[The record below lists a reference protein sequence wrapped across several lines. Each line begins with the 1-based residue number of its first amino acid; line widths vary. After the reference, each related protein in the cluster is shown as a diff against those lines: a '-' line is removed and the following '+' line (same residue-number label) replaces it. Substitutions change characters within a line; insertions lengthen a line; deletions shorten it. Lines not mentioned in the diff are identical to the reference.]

1 MRDERQS
8 RPDEHGA
15 AKMSMGDKSMVAKP
29 NDTMAARRARSVVTY
44 AEHFAWRVLQDAL
57 NEATAMY
64 WRRRAE
70 ALRAARHN
78 PSSDYL
84 PPERLSAA
92 RTRWREL
99 TEAARACDNAASFL
113 EAYGNEIF
121 AADVASVMTE
131 GAAA

>member
-1 MRDERQS
+1 MTEKRS
-8 RPDEHGA
+8 RPSDQTGTA
-15 AKMSMGDKSMVAKP
+15 TCYTDAD
-29 NDTMAARRARSVVTY
+29 SVTPAHEPISY
-44 AEHFAWRVLQDAL
+44 LERFGRRVLQDAL
-57 NEATAMY
+57 SEATADY
-64 WRRRAE
+64 WRRRAD
-70 ALRAARHN
+70 ALRAARHREG
-78 PSSDYL
+78 DYL
-84 PPERLSAA
+84 PDGRLEAA

>member
-1 MRDERQS
+1 MTAYRS
-8 RPDEHGA
+8 RPSDQTGTAPCYTDNASVTA
-15 AKMSMGDKSMVAKP
+15 ANEPISYM
-29 NDTMAARRARSVVTY
+29 
-44 AEHFAWRVLQDAL
+44 EHFGRRVLLDAL
-57 NEATAMY
+57 NEASATY

-70 ALRAARHN
+70 ALRAARHREG
-78 PSSDYL
+78 DYL
-84 PPERLSAA
+84 PDGRLEAA

>member
-1 MRDERQS
+1 MTEKRS
-8 RPDEHGA
+8 RPSDQTGTA
-15 AKMSMGDKSMVAKP
+15 TCYTDAD
-29 NDTMAARRARSVVTY
+29 SVTPAHEPISY
-44 AEHFAWRVLQDAL
+44 LERFGRRVLLDAL
-57 NEATAMY
+57 NEASATY

-70 ALRAARHN
+70 ALRAARHREG
-78 PSSDYL
+78 DYL
-84 PPERLSAA
+84 PDGRLEAA

>member
-57 NEATAMY
+57 NEASATY

-70 ALRAARHN
+70 ALRAARHREG
-78 PSSDYL
+78 DYL
-84 PPERLSAA
+84 PDGRLEAA

>member
-1 MRDERQS
+1 MTENRS
-8 RPDEHGA
+8 RPSDETGTA
-15 AKMSMGDKSMVAKP
+15 PCYESDASVTP
-29 NDTMAARRARSVVTY
+29 AREPITY
-44 AEHFAWRVLQDAL
+44 FEHFGRRVLQDAL
-57 NEATAMY
+57 SEATADY
-64 WRRRAE
+64 WRRRAND
-70 ALRAARHN
+70 LRAARHRVG
-78 PSSDYL
+78 DYL
-84 PPERLSAA
+84 PDGRLEAA

>member
-1 MRDERQS
+1 MRTNDRGRPGPERPQS
-8 RPDEHGA
+8 VTV
-15 AKMSMGDKSMVAKP
+15 GDTSRVQEP
-29 NDTMAARRARSVVTY
+29 TDYLDHFARR
-44 AEHFAWRVLQDAL
+44 VLLDAI
-57 NEATAMY
+57 NEASATY

-70 ALRAARHN
+70 ALRAARHREG
-78 PSSDYL
+78 DYL
-84 PPERLSAA
+84 PDGRLEAA

>member
-1 MRDERQS
+1 MRGNDRGRPGEERPQS
-8 RPDEHGA
+8 VTD
-15 AKMSMGDKSMVAKP
+15 GDKPRVT
-29 NDTMAARRARSVVTY
+29 DTHADREAQTITY
-44 AEHFAWRVLQDAL
+44 LEHFGRRVLLDAL
-57 NEATAMY
+57 NEASATY

-70 ALRAARHN
+70 ALRAARHREG
-78 PSSDYL
+78 DYL
-84 PPERLSAA
+84 PDGRLEAA
-92 RTRWREL
+92 RTRLREL

>member
-1 MRDERQS
+1 VRTNDRGRPGPERPQS
-8 RPDEHGA
+8 VTV
-15 AKMSMGDKSMVAKP
+15 GDTSRVQEP
-29 NDTMAARRARSVVTY
+29 TDY
-44 AEHFAWRVLQDAL
+44 LEHFGRRVLLDAL
-57 NEATAMY
+57 NEASATY

-70 ALRAARHN
+70 ALRAARHREG
-78 PSSDYL
+78 DYL
-84 PPERLSAA
+84 PDGRLEAA

>member
-1 MRDERQS
+1 MSIAGDTS
-8 RPDEHGA
+8 RVQEPAD
-15 AKMSMGDKSMVAKP
+15 
-29 NDTMAARRARSVVTY
+29 Y
-44 AEHFAWRVLQDAL
+44 LEHFGRRVLQDAL
-57 NEATAMY
+57 SEATADY
-64 WRRRAE
+64 WRRRAND
-70 ALRAARHN
+70 LRAARHRAG
-78 PSSDYL
+78 DFL
-84 PPERLSAA
+84 PPGRLEAA

>member
-1 MRDERQS
+1 MTEYRS
-8 RPDEHGA
+8 RPSDQTGTAPCYTDDASVTA
-15 AKMSMGDKSMVAKP
+15 ANEPISYM
-29 NDTMAARRARSVVTY
+29 
-44 AEHFAWRVLQDAL
+44 EHFGRRVLLDAL
-57 NEATAMY
+57 NEASATY

-70 ALRAARHN
+70 ALRAARHREG
-78 PSSDYL
+78 DYL
-84 PPERLSAA
+84 PDGRLEAA

>member
-1 MRDERQS
+1 MTEYRS
-8 RPDEHGA
+8 RPSDQTGTAPCYTDNASVTA
-15 AKMSMGDKSMVAKP
+15 ANEPISYM
-29 NDTMAARRARSVVTY
+29 
-44 AEHFAWRVLQDAL
+44 EHFGRRVLLDAL
-57 NEATAMY
+57 NEASATY

-70 ALRAARHN
+70 ALRAARHREG
-78 PSSDYL
+78 DYL
-84 PPERLSAA
+84 PDGRLEAA

-121 AADVASVMTE
+121 AADVASAMTE